1 MLGKKKENKEKDKE
15 LNILEQD
22 PKMEK
27 IPEATGTEEWME
39 EYEGQLAI
47 DVYQTSN
54 EVVIKAPIAGVKPED
69 IDIAI
74 NDDVV
79 TIRGARKQEK
89 EIKQE
94 DYYCQECYWGAFSRS
109 VILPVGVAADK
120 AKASF
125 KDGILTITLPKATAA
140 RAKKIRVKSL

>member
-1 MLGKKKENKEKDKE
+1 MLGKKKEEKNKE
-15 LNILEQD
+15 LNILEED
-22 PKMEK
+22 LKEDK
-27 IPEATGTEEWME
+27 LPEVTGSDEWME

-47 DVYQTSN
+47 DVYQTGS

-79 TIRGARKQEK
+79 TVKGERKQEK

-109 VILPVGVAADK
+109 VILPVGVAAEK

-125 KDGILTITLPKATAA
+125 KDGILTVTLPKASVAKS
-140 RAKKIRVKSL
+140 KKIKVRSV

>member
-1 MLGKKKENKEKDKE
+1 MLGKKKEEKNKE
-15 LNILEQD
+15 LNILEED
-22 PKMEK
+22 LKEDK
-27 IPEATGTEEWME
+27 LPEVTGSDEWME

-47 DVYQTSN
+47 DVYQTGS

-79 TIRGARKQEK
+79 TVKGERKQEK

-109 VILPVGVAADK
+109 VILPVGVAAEK

-125 KDGILTITLPKATAA
+125 KDGILTVTLPKASVAKS
-140 RAKKIRVKSL
+140 KKIRVRSV